1 MEKPTVK
8 VEVIKEFR
16 DRENNLSFRK
26 VGDTYDTTQERS
38 KYLSILGYVKVLNDV
53 PKKTKKTE
61 DK

>member
-8 VEVIKEFR
+8 VEVIKEFK
-16 DRENNLSFRK
+16 DREDNLSLRK
-26 VGDTYDTTQERS
+26 VGDTYDTTQERA
-38 KYLSILGYVKVLNDV
+38 KYLSILGYVKALNDV